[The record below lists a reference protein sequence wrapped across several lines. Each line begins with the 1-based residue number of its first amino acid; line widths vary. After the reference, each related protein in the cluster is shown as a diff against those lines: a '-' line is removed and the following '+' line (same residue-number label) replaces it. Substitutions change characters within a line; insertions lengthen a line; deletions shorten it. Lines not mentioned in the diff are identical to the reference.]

1 MRDKENYISRG
12 IKLDLDFVPLE
23 RNERYFLLMKKQKS
37 MNFLGHNFVA
47 NSGFAIPNFE

>member
-12 IKLDLDFVPLE
+12 IKLDLDFVPE
-23 RNERYFLLMKKQKS
+23 RNGKYFLLMKKQKS

-47 NSGFAIPNFE
+47 NSGFEIPNFE